1 MRAVL
6 HVSKFYSWEPIPPD
20 TKVTPADISSE
31 RVRVAANGG
40 YAMRV
45 TRQQAS
51 HTTVLMPEA
60 DVVGKIIHERTR
72 PSGGRVL
79 TRKQAIAFALGEDV
93 LPHHA
98 KKEWITKIEVHD
110 DGPDEKLARALFVPH
125 AVSEASRV
133 AACKSATKHL
143 VGVHG
148 EGAPERCPN
157 CGHMPSVG
165 DPSEEP
171 NIPVD
176 DLAEH
181 MTAYTEACSAD
192 DLVAHLHAHFK
203 VKVKP

>member
-93 LPHHA
+93 LPPG
-98 KKEWITKIEVHD
+98 WPVPLP
-110 DGPDEKLARALFVPH
+110 GRPLLPALPPLMVCM
-125 AVSEASRV
+125 SEIGS
-133 AACKSATKHL
+133 
-143 VGVHG
+143 
-148 EGAPERCPN
+148 
-157 CGHMPSVG
+157 
-165 DPSEEP
+165 
-171 NIPVD
+171 
-176 DLAEH
+176 
-181 MTAYTEACSAD
+181 
-192 DLVAHLHAHFK
+192 
-203 VKVKP
+203 